1 MGGATLLC
9 APYGA
14 RLAHHLPER
23 AVRLI
28 FAVFS
33 TLIGLRMVMG

>member
-1 MGGATLLC
+1 MGAATLLC

-23 AVRLI
+23 YVRAI
-28 FAVFS
+28 FAGFA
-33 TLIGLRMVMG
+33 TLISLHMLWE